1 MAKYIPAIE
10 TWSKHK
16 FVSWHLGNES
26 ELLLDMISLLV
37 HVTFSLVSR
46 AFVTI
51 RIVRQCEG
59 E

>member
-16 FVSWHLGNES
+16 FVSWHLENES
-26 ELLLDMISLLV
+26 EPLLDMISLLV
-37 HVTFSLVSR
+37 DVTFSPVSR
-46 AFVTI
+46 TFVTI
-51 RIVRQCEG
+51 GIARQCEG